1 MGVYIGRGK
10 KARRAYGF
18 DEIAIVPGSV
28 TINPEEVDTSW
39 QLAGFTFKL
48 PILAASMDCVV
59 DPAFAIEMNRLGG
72 VAVFNLEGLHTR
84 YEDPHGVLE
93 QISSASPAD
102 ATPVV
107 QKVYEQPIQER
118 LISQRIQQIRKG
130 GSPAFVS
137 STPQSAE
144 RFLPIAKEAG
154 ASAFVIQSTVSTVR
168 HLSESYKS
176 LDLAAFCKKAG
187 IPVVVGNCVTYEVSV
202 ELMEAGAS
210 ALLVG
215 VGPGAACTSRG
226 VLGLGVPQVTATADA
241 ASARDYYHKVNGRYV
256 PIITDGGMSTGA
268 HVCKAFA
275 SGADAVMIG
284 SAFARSFEAPG
295 RGYHWGMATPH
306 ASLPRGTRI
315 KVGRVASL
323 SEILLGPAGTDDGSV
338 NLVGAL
344 RTCMGCVG
352 AKNIKMMQEA
362 ELVIAPSIISEGKSF
377 QHQQAIGMG
386 K

>member
-1 MGVYIGRGK
+1 
-10 KARRAYGF
+10 
-18 DEIAIVPGSV
+18 VPGAE
-28 TINPEEVDTSW
+28 TINPDDVDTSW
-39 QLAGFTFKL
+39 QLAGHTFKL

-72 VAVFNLEGLHTR
+72 LAVFNLDGLHTR

-93 QISSASPAD
+93 QISAASPSE
-102 ATPVV
+102 ATPVL
-107 QKVYEQPIQER
+107 QKVYEQPINPR
-118 LISQRIQQIRKG
+118 LISAKIQQIKKG
-130 GSPAFVS
+130 GAPAFVS
-137 STPQSAE
+137 TTPQNAE
-144 RFLPIAKEAG
+144 KFLPIAREAG
-154 ASAFVIQSTVSTVR
+154 ADAFVIQSTVSTVR
-168 HLSESYKS
+168 HVSSSYKS
-176 LDLAAFCKKAG
+176 VDIESFCKNAG
-187 IPVVVGNCVTYEVSV
+187 IPVVIGNCVTYEVAL

-241 ASARDYYHKVNGRYV
+241 ACARDYYHKVRGRYV
-256 PIITDGGMSTGA
+256 PVITDGGMSTGA

-284 SAFARSFEAPG
+284 SAFAKSFEAPG
-295 RGYHWGMATPH
+295 KGYHWGMATPH
-306 ASLPRGTRI
+306 ASLPRGVRI

-323 SEILLGPAGTDDGSV
+323 EEILLGPAGTEDGSI

-352 AKNIKMMQEA
+352 ARNIKMMQEA

-377 QHQQAIGMG
+377 QHQQSIGMG
-386 K
+386 R

>member
-28 TINPEEVDTSW
+28 TVNPAEVD
-39 QLAGFTFKL
+39 LTFVLGGRSFAL
-48 PILAASMDCVV
+48 PVLAASMDCVV
-59 DPAFAIEMNRLGG
+59 DPAFAIAMARLGG

-93 QISSASPAD
+93 EIAAAGPED
-102 ATPVV
+102 ATRVL
-107 QKVYEQPIQER
+107 QKVYEAPVQET
-118 LISQRIQQIRKG
+118 LIGARIDAIRKG
-130 GSPAFVS
+130 RAPAFVS
-137 STPQSAE
+137 STPQAAE
-144 RFLPIAKEAG
+144 RYFALAREAG
-154 ASAFVIQSTVSTVR
+154 ADAYVVQSTVSTVR
-168 HLSESYKS
+168 HESISYRS
-176 LDLAAFCKKAG
+176 LDLAAFCAKAK
-187 IPVVVGNCVTYEVSV
+187 IPVIVGNCVTHGVAL

-210 ALLVG
+210 AILVG

-241 ASARDYYHKVNGRYV
+241 ASARDYHHKVSGRYV
-256 PIITDGGMSTGA
+256 PVITDGGMSSGA

-284 SAFARSFEAPG
+284 SAFAKAHEAPG

-315 KVGRVASL
+315 KVGRVAPL
-323 SEILLGPAGTDDGSV
+323 AEILLGPATTDDGTL
-338 NLVGAL
+338 NLCGAL
-344 RTCMGCVG
+344 RTCMGAVG
-352 AKNIKMMQEA
+352 ARNIKMMQEA
-362 ELVIAPSIISEGKSF
+362 ELVIAPAIVSEGKSF
-377 QHQQAIGMG
+377 QQAQSIGMG
-386 K
+386 R

>member
-39 QLAGFTFKL
+39 QLDRHTFKL

-93 QISSASPAD
+93 QIAAASPDD
-102 ATPVV
+102 ATAVT
-107 QKVYEQPIQER
+107 QRVYDQPIQER
-118 LISQRIQQIRKG
+118 LISARIQQIRKG
-130 GSPAFVS
+130 GAPAFVS
-137 STPQSAE
+137 ATPQNAE
-144 RFLPIAKEAG
+144 RFLGVAKEAG
-154 ASAFVIQSTVSTVR
+154 ADAYVIQSTVSTVR
-168 HLSESYKS
+168 HISAAYRS
-176 LDLAAFCKKAG
+176 LDLEKMCQKAG
-187 IPVVVGNCVTYEVSV
+187 IPVIIGNCVTYEVSL
-202 ELMEAGAS
+202 ELMEAGA
-210 ALLVG
+210 AAVLVG

-241 ASARDYYHKVNGRYV
+241 ACARDYYHKVFGRYV
-256 PIITDGGMSTGA
+256 PVITDGGMSTGA

-306 ASLPRGTRI
+306 ANLPRGTRI

-323 SEILLGPAGTDDGSV
+323 SEILLGPATTDDGSV

-362 ELVIAPSIISEGKSF
+362 ELVIAPAIISEGKSF
-377 QHQQAIGMG
+377 QQQQAIGMG
-386 K
+386 R

>member
-1 MGVYIGRGK
+1 VGVYIGRGK

-28 TINPEEVDTSW
+28 TINPDEVDLSW
-39 QLAGFTFKL
+39 QLAGMTFKL

-72 VAVFNLEGLHTR
+72 LAVFNLEGVHTR

-93 QISSASPAD
+93 QIAAASPQD
-102 ATPVV
+102 ATPLT
-107 QKVYEQPIQER
+107 QRIYEAPIQER
-118 LISQRIQQIRKG
+118 LIASKIQQIKKG

-137 STPQSAE
+137 STPQNAE
-144 RFLPIAKEAG
+144 KFYNVAKEAG
-154 ASAFVIQSTVSTVR
+154 ADGYVIQSTVSTVR
-168 HLSESYKS
+168 HISEAYRS
-176 LDLAAFCKKAG
+176 LDLAAFCKKAS
-187 IPVVVGNCVTYEVSV
+187 IPIIIGNCVTYEVTL

-210 ALLVG
+210 AVLVG

-241 ASARDYYHKVNGRYV
+241 SAARDYYHKVNGRYV
-256 PIITDGGMSTGA
+256 PVITDGGMSTGA

-284 SAFARSFEAPG
+284 SAFAKAFEAPG

-306 ASLPRGTRI
+306 ASLPRGVRI

-323 SEILLGPAGTDDGSV
+323 EEILLGPAATDDGSI
-338 NLVGAL
+338 NLAGAL

-352 AKNIKMMQEA
+352 ARNIKMMQEA

-377 QHQQAIGMG
+377 QKQQAIGMG
-386 K
+386 R

>member
-18 DEIAIVPGSV
+18 DEIAIVPGQV

-39 QLAGFTFKL
+39 SLGEFNFKL
-48 PILAASMDCVV
+48 PIIAASMDCVV

-72 VAVFNLEGLHTR
+72 LAVFNLEGVHTR

-93 QISSASPAD
+93 QIASATPAD
-102 ATPVV
+102 ATPVL
-107 QKVYEQPIQER
+107 QKIYDQPIQER
-118 LISQRIQQIRKG
+118 LVAQRIHQIKKG
-130 GSPAFVS
+130 GAPAFVS
-137 STPQSAE
+137 STPANAE
-144 RFLPIAKEAG
+144 KYLDIAKEAG
-154 ASAFVIQSTVSTVR
+154 ASAFVLQSTVSTIK
-168 HLSESYKS
+168 HISSTYKS
-176 LDLAAFCKKAG
+176 VDLEAFCKRAG
-187 IPVVVGNCVTYEVSV
+187 MPVIIGNCVTYEVTL

-210 ALLVG
+210 AILVG

-226 VLGLGVPQVTATADA
+226 VLGLGVPQVTATADSA
-241 ASARDYYHKVNGRYV
+241 AARDYYNKVSGRYV

-284 SAFARSFEAPG
+284 SAFAKSFEAPG

-306 ASLPRGTRI
+306 ASLPRGVRI

-323 SEILLGPAGTDDGSV
+323 TEILLGPAATDDGTV

-352 AKNIKMMQEA
+352 ARNIKMMQEA
-362 ELVIAPSIISEGKSF
+362 ELVIAPSIISEGKSY
-377 QHQQAIGMG
+377 QNQQSIGMG